1 MRKKILLLIALLCA
15 VAHTYATQPVRC
27 LDACTGGAGFIHV
40 EGWAYDPDASNQSI
54 DVQVCVYTDM
64 LCSKLYGDIQVIQAN
79 QPRPDVNEAKGI
91 TGNHG
96 FSANIPIATMGLY
109 YVKVF
114 AIDTNGDGNPQIGAM
129 TAVVVTIPTSVTV
142 TVGEGASHGYSEPF
156 YNVTK
161 YSLVQQIYTADE
173 INMEGTITSIAF
185 NYYSSMAFSIS
196 GVQVYLKQIDKNN
209 FDDRSMVP
217 LSEDDKVFEGTFSA
231 EGAGW
236 VTITLDNPFEYDGI
250 SNLLL
255 CTVDPTYELI
265 GGDYWKYMF
274 YCDNTEDKRCF
285 VAHSG
290 TVVPGLDGSNME
302 GVQIFVANEHNM
314 IRFNIDPG
322 TFSKPDNLTLSSC
335 TDEKATLT
343 WNTPVTVN
351 PIVGYGYQYKKAG
364 DADWSDEVTTTGT
377 SATISNLTADTDY
390 KFRVRTIY
398 ESRNSPYQPINF
410 CTAMSLPY
418 EMGFE
423 FNDNITDRWS
433 MVDCDDSY
441 WKDLDNFSGTGR
453 RKRAAHDS
461 NVGFQFNRDVNGKK
475 QQYLISPRFAD
486 DKAITMSFYYKIP
499 TNIKETF
506 YVSYSTTTNDK
517 DAFTFCDTITAI
529 SSSWTKYEHTFP
541 AEARYF
547 AIKYV
552 SNNYQMFIDD
562 FLFEES
568 SSYAKPTMVSSNIT
582 ETEATLT
589 WNVPSGATGY
599 TYQYKKTIDAPWSW
613 SVENTVNTPNVTIS
627 GLTPNKYY
635 IFRVK
640 ALYGNNASNYATYTF
655 QTDANIV
662 DLPYSEDFEH
672 GMSGW
677 RKINCEG
684 STEIRQP
691 NNPHSGSYC
700 FCFEHFPDQN
710 QFLYSPHFAGGTP
723 VKVSFYY
730 KNYQDLQSWTAVFA
744 VGYTSAKDA
753 AVTWIGNAM
762 TATDGAWHLYETII
776 PAEAQYIVICS
787 LKEGNMFYVDDF
799 SLTIPGAPTA
809 ISNALSDE
817 VQCTKVLRN
826 GRLLIIRNDQTYT
839 VDGQLTH

>member
-54 DVQVCVYTDM
+54 DVQVCVYTDIH
-64 LCSKLYGDIQVIQAN
+64 CSKLYGNIQEVIQAN

-109 YVKVF
+109 YVKLF

-142 TVGEGASHGYSEPF
+142 TVGEGAGQCNREPF
-156 YNVTK
+156 YNISR

-185 NYYSSMAFSIS
+185 NYESSMAFSMS
-196 GVQVYLKQIDKNN
+196 GVQVYLKQIDKSN
-209 FDDRSMVP
+209 FDDWSMVP

-236 VTITLDNPFEYDGI
+236 VTITFDNPFEYDGI
-250 SNLLL
+250 SNLLV
-255 CTVDPTYELI
+255 CTVDPTYEYI

-274 YCDNTEDKRCF
+274 YYDKTEDKRCF
-285 VAHSG
+285 VAYSG

-302 GVQIFVANEHNM
+302 GVQSGFANERNM

-335 TDEKATLT
+335 TEEQVTLT
-343 WNTPVTVN
+343 WKAPVTVN
-351 PIVGYGYQYKKAG
+351 PIVGYGYQFKKAG

-377 SATISNLTADTDY
+377 SATFSNLTADTDY

-423 FNDNITDRWS
+423 YNMDRWS
-433 MVDCDDSY
+433 MVDCDTY
-441 WKDLDNFSGTGR
+441 WNSGIDDIHDTGR
-453 RKRAAHDS
+453 RKRAARYS
-461 NVGFQFNRDVNGKK
+461 NIGFQFDQDDIYQK

-486 DKAITMSFYYKIP
+486 DKAITMSFYYRIP
-499 TNIKETF
+499 TNLRETF
-506 YVSYSTTTNDK
+506 YVGYSTTTNDK

-552 SNNYQMFIDD
+552 SNICQMFIDD

-568 SSYAKPTMVSSNIT
+568 SSYAKPTTVSSNLT

-599 TYQYKKTIDAPWSW
+599 TYQYKKTIDGPWSW
-613 SVENTVNTPNVTIS
+613 SVENTVNSPNVTIS
-627 GLTPNKYY
+627 GLTPNTYY
-635 IFRVK
+635 NFRVK
-640 ALYGNNASNYATYTF
+640 ALYGNNASNYVIYTF

-662 DLPYSEDFEH
+662 DLPYSDNFEN
-672 GMSGW
+672 GMGGW
-677 RKINCEG
+677 RMVDCKG

-691 NNPHSGSYC
+691 EYPHSGSYC
-700 FCFEHFPDQN
+700 FCFDHFPDQN

-730 KNYQDLQSWTAVFA
+730 KNYKDLQGWTAVFA

-753 AVTWIGNAM
+753 AVTWIGSAM

-776 PAEAQYIVICS
+776 PAEAQYVVICS
-787 LKEGNMFYVDDF
+787 LKEGNMFQVDDF

-809 ISNALSDE
+809 ISNVRSDD
-817 VQCTKVLRN
+817 VRCTKVLRD
-826 GRLLIIRNDQTYT
+826 GQLLIIRNDQTYT
-839 VDGQLTH
+839 VDGRLTH